1 MSIQRTNE
9 YVGVEQPSKSGSV
22 FAIFSI
28 KTLVFLW
35 KFSHFP
41 AQNALNVVKH
51 FPESSRGWGRD
62 ETKWQEGKGIGR
74 AEGKGE
80 EMEGEKEGK
89 GREGKAAHPNF

>member
-9 YVGVEQPSKSGSV
+9 YVGVEQPSKS
-22 FAIFSI
+22 AIFSI
-28 KTLVFLW
+28 KTLVFFW